1 MPIIKIAKSEMQGE
15 ITIITHVN
23 PRKFPFNN
31 ENNKTEIDITAL
43 RKLTITVLEVLE
55 TSKDRKTKK
64 TKCDY
69 EKKKHIHTKQLK

>member
-31 ENNKTEIDITAL
+31 ENNKTEIEITAL

-55 TSKDRKTKK
+55 TSKDRKRRKLNVIMKK
-64 TKCDY
+64 RNTY
-69 EKKKHIHTKQLK
+69 IQNS